1 MVMNTITEKDFAS
14 LKQQLLEKCREIQTK
29 AIDSSKTAMDEAQL
43 ALNEYGPNKDRYD
56 SFREQ
61 LIGKRDM
68 FAAQYQKALTECSV
82 LKKIDPNN
90 INERVEFGAVIMTE
104 KSNFFISISSGK
116 IEHDGAIFYAISPA
130 VPLFKAM
137 EGKKKGEVFEFNG
150 QKQTITELF

>member
-1 MVMNTITEKDFAS
+1 MVMNRITEKEYVP
-14 LKQQLLEKCREIQTK
+14 LKKQLLGECQNIQKK
-29 AIDSSKTAMDEAQL
+29 AIDSSKTAMDEAQV

-56 SFREQ
+56 SFRDQ

-90 INERVEFGAVIMTE
+90 INKRVEFGAVVMTQ

-116 IEHDGAIFYAISPA
+116 IELDGITYYAISPA
-130 VPLFKAM
+130 VPLFKVM
-137 EGKKKGEVFEFNG
+137 EGLKKGDTFEFNG
-150 QKQTITELF
+150 QKQTITDLF